1 MAGQRLWHRCKYIGF
16 ARWRF
21 YSHLR
26 RYAKK
31 NDNNWVLPEGKYYL
45 KDDITVE
52 YAIVISGKVT
62 ICLNGKTITGKTAAN
77 HNTTYPVFRVASSGS
92 LTLTDCKENSG
103 KVTPSGYSAAYGVP
117 SGVQV
122 LKDGTFIMYGGKIS
136 GNAIE
141 GVSLTDDGGIF
152 HMYGGEISGNQDGV
166 YVGNSA
172 VFNMS
177 GGTISDC
184 SDGEY
189 LTCYQNTSGRGYGYG
204 KFKMTGGKI
213 TGNYYGVALYAYFD
227 STNGVRNEHILKR
240 SEFTMTGG

>member
-1 MAGQRLWHRCKYIGF
+1 MVLRAGDSTHTYGDTL
-16 ARWRF
+16 
-21 YSHLR
+21 
-26 RYAKK
+26 KK

-77 HNTTYPVFRVASSGS
+77 HNTTYPVFRVASGGS

-103 KVTPSGYSAAYGVP
+103 KVMHSGYSAVYGVP

-122 LKDGTFIMYGGKIS
+122 LKDGTFNMYGGKIS

-152 HMYGGEISGNQDGV
+152 RMYGGEISGNQDGV
-166 YVGNSA
+166 YVGNSP
-172 VFNMS
+172 VLKMSGGTNKNHKRGKGVYCKGEFNMS

-184 SDGEY
+184 SDGVY
-189 LTCYQNTSGRGYGYG
+189 LTCYQNTSGYGYGYG
-204 KFKMTGGKI
+204 
-213 TGNYYGVALYAYFD
+213 
-227 STNGVRNEHILKR
+227 
-240 SEFTMTGG
+240 